1 MADKGTVVRIGGR
14 DVTLTRPEKVLF
26 PDDGI
31 TKADLVG
38 YYRAIAPR
46 MLPHLEDRPLMLER
60 YPDGLGRMVLVQKAA
75 AKYFPDWIPTVT
87 VRKHGGTVRH
97 VLCNDEATLAYL
109 ANQACITPH
118 TWLSRADRI
127 EMPDQ
132 LIFDLDPSG
141 ADFAEVRKTARVFQR
156 VLEELSLP
164 AFLKTSGSSGLHIFV
179 PLKRDAT
186 FDQVRS
192 MAHVIAAMVVEDDP
206 ATRTFEIMKAKR
218 GGRIFIDINRNAW
231 AQNVAPAFAVRPKP
245 GAPVS
250 VPIAWDE
257 LGRRTLRSNEWTIRT
272 VFRHL
277 EKTDDP
283 WEAYWTSAVSAKKAM
298 KNLEAHHGAR

>member
-14 DVTLTRPEKVLF
+14 DVTLSRPEKVLF
-26 PDDGI
+26 PDDGY

-38 YYRAIAPR
+38 YYRDIAPR
-46 MLPHLEDRPLMLER
+46 ILPHLEDRPLMLER
-60 YPDGLGRMVLVQKAA
+60 YPDGLGKMVLVQKAA

-87 VRKHGGTVRH
+87 VQKHGGTVRH

-132 LIFDLDPSG
+132 MVFDLDPSG
-141 ADFAEVRKTARVFQR
+141 AEFAQVKKTARVFQR
-156 VLEELSLP
+156 VLEELKLP
-164 AFLKTSGSSGLHIFV
+164 AFLKTSGSSGLHITV
-179 PLKRDAT
+179 PLKRDAD
-186 FDQVRS
+186 FDAVRGL
-192 MAHVIAAMVVEDDP
+192 AHAIAAIVLEDDP
-206 ATRTFEIMKAKR
+206 GTRTFEMSKAKR
-218 GGRIFIDINRNAW
+218 GGRILLDVHRNAW
-231 AQNVAPAFAVRPKP
+231 AQNVAPAFSVRARP

-257 LGRRTLRSNEWTIRT
+257 LDRRSLKPNEWTIRT

-277 EKTDDP
+277 DKTPDP
-283 WEAYWTSAVSAKKAM
+283 WAAYATSAVSARKAI
-298 KNLEAHHGAR
+298 KDVEAHHAA